1 MINYNKHRA
10 AIEQMYE
17 DLATISR
24 YIKKKDPVS
33 KEDKQVLEPVYKYQ
47 SCKLS
52 KSGLPKNGQ
61 TEDANIIQYDAILF
75 IAPDLEIK
83 QGDVIAVTRK
93 ATGRVE
99 SYTAGEPFPPYQSHQ
114 EVNLTRA
121 DWA

>member
-1 MINYNKHRA
+1 MIDYNKHRM

-24 YIKKKDPVS
+24 YTKKKDLVS
-33 KEDKQVLEPVYKYQ
+33 KEEKQVLEPVYKDQ

-61 TEDANIIQYDAILF
+61 TEDANIIQYDTILF

-93 ATGRVE
+93 AMGRVE

-114 EVNLTRA
+114 EVSLTRA